1 MIYKDSTF
9 EISEN
14 QVKFKN
20 RIMLFFL
27 SIFIASIFNLCLSSI
42 FSMYKVNVLN
52 AVFMLIGLVFAFL
65 IFKSFTGL
73 YLKNTINLSN
83 IEYVRIHTWDNSIDK
98 DRTFWGT
105 GRYKYH
111 FPTGINKKK
120 NPQVILL
127 HIKDRRAAVGFV
139 PENIE
144 NVISVLDEKGIK
156 ILTETHGD
164 EQS

>member
-20 RIMLFFL
+20 KTVIILLATFTPIL
-27 SIFIASIFNLCLSSI
+27 ISSLV
-42 FSMYKVNVLN
+42 FSKGNVLN
-52 AVFMLIGLVFAFL
+52 TSSTLLGLVFAFL
-65 IFKSFTGL
+65 IFKLFTGI

-111 FPTGINKKK
+111 FPTGLNKKK

-144 NVISVLDEKGIK
+144 NVISALDEKGIK
-156 ILTETHGD
+156 IMTEAHGD
-164 EQS
+164 EQP

>member
-14 QVKFKN
+14 QIKFKN
-20 RIMLFFL
+20 KTVIFFL
-27 SIFIASIFNLCLSSI
+27 AAFTPILFSSLILSKGNAAYTYI
-42 FSMYKVNVLN
+42 GATLGIVLG
-52 AVFMLIGLVFAFL
+52 FYFL
-65 IFKSFTGL
+65 RLLTGM
-73 YLKNTINLSN
+73 YLKNTIDILN

-98 DRTFWGT
+98 DKSFWRT
-105 GRYKYH
+105 GRYKYY
-111 FPTGINKKK
+111 FPSGINKKK
-120 NPQVILL
+120 NSQVILL
-127 HIKDRRAAVGFV
+127 HIKNRRAAVGFV

>member
-20 RIMLFFL
+20 KTVIIFL
-27 SIFIASIFNLCLSSI
+27 AVFTPVLIWSLILS
-42 FSMYKVNVLN
+42 KGN
-52 AVFMLIGLVFAFL
+52 AVYTYIGATLGAILGLYFL
-65 IFKSFTGL
+65 RLLTGM
-73 YLKNTINLSN
+73 YLKNTINLSD

-98 DRTFWGT
+98 DRRFLGT
-105 GRYKYH
+105 GQYKYH

-127 HIKDRRAAVGFV
+127 HIKDRRAVVGFV
-139 PENIE
+139 PEIIE
-144 NVISVLDEKGIK
+144 NVFSVLNEKGIK
-156 ILTETHGD
+156 ITTKTHGD
-164 EQS
+164 VVEQM